1 MRPRLE
7 TLRDFMAPGSGVPPV
22 LAHRAHKSGH
32 AVVRHPHVLARR
44 ALKLCSFRAQEV
56 GVLAGR
62 AQSEGTWP
70 PARRMVNRAM
80 VLGERA
86 QSEAAPPPAP
96 EQAKQN

>member
-22 LAHRAHKSGH
+22 LAHRAHKILSE
-32 AVVRHPHVLARR
+32 RESLA
-44 ALKLCSFRAQEV
+44 
-56 GVLAGR
+56 
-62 AQSEGTWP
+62 
-70 PARRMVNRAM
+70 
-80 VLGERA
+80 VLGGRA

>member
-7 TLRDFMAPGSGVPPV
+7 ALRDFMAPGSGVPP
-22 LAHRAHKSGH
+22 
-32 AVVRHPHVLARR
+32 VLARR

-62 AQSEGTWP
+62 AQSE
-70 PARRMVNRAM
+70 
-80 VLGERA
+80 
-86 QSEAAPPPAP
+86 AAPPPAP